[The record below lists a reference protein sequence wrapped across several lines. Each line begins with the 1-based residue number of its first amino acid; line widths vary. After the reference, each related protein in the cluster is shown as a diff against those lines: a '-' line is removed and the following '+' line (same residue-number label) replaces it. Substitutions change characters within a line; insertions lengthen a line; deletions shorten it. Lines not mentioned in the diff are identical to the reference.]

1 MLNKLFNKKQKPQ
14 FAPTP
19 QRQHIVNTATA
30 QAATTANQQAD
41 EDITQKIYPYVEVN
55 HQHEIYKEAKTTV
68 LSGQDMPANMKPVIT
83 AFVEDLEVGFVIN
96 WGERNQILPQ
106 QVLIQNPEMT
116 IESLKGLS
124 LQNFVR
130 DFGNNIQLHGMED
143 NILMV
148 AVGNKHEAT
157 LILLE
162 NLWQQLAAFLES
174 DDLYFVVP
182 TRGTFLVSAVSNP
195 VARPRLR
202 ELVRDCFERGA
213 DDLLSKAIYI
223 KEKAGLIRVVDVA
236 F

>member
-14 FAPTP
+14 FTPTP
-19 QRQHIVNTATA
+19 QRQHLVNTATA
-30 QAATTANQQAD
+30 QTVPTANQQAE

-55 HQHEIYKEAKTTV
+55 HKHEIYKDAKTTV
-68 LSGQDMPANMKPVIT
+68 LSEQEMPANMKPVIT
-83 AFVEDLEVGFVIN
+83 SFVEDLQVGFVIN
-96 WGERNQILPQ
+96 WGERTQLMPQ

-148 AVGNKHEAT
+148 AVGNKYEST
-157 LILLE
+157 LVLLE
-162 NLWQQLAAFLES
+162 NLWQQLSTFLES

-182 TRGTFLVSAVSNP
+182 TRGTFLVSATSNP

-213 DDLLSKAIYI
+213 DDLLSKAIYV
-223 KEKAGLIRVVDVA
+223 KEKAGMIRVVDVA